1 MEFKSYFKVLIK
13 RLWLIIIIPLFAA
26 VATAAVSI
34 YVLDPVYE
42 SSITLYIMNKDFDSR
57 LAYDDFLVSQQLIKD
72 CRELI
77 KSKSITKAVIEQL
90 GLEDIS
96 EEELAD
102 KISVNLK
109 NDTRLLEI
117 KVRDTNDERAK
128 AIADEIS
135 IIFQKRINELIKLEV
150 LDVIDKAEV
159 PDEPSFPKPLT
170 NSAIAFSLSLF
181 LVVCTVFIVEY
192 FDDTLKS
199 LEDIE
204 KLLGIKVIAIIPS
217 LDIK

>member
-1 MEFKSYFKVLIK
+1 MELKSYFKVLIK
-13 RLWLIIIIPLFAA
+13 RLWLIIIIPIFAA
-26 VATAAVSI
+26 VATAAASL
-34 YVLDPVYE
+34 YVFDPIYE
-42 SSITLYIMNKDFDSR
+42 SSITIYIMNKDFGSR
-57 LAYDDFLVSQQLIKD
+57 LAYDDLLVSQQLIKD

-102 KISVNLK
+102 RISVNMK

-117 KVRDTNDERAK
+117 KVRDTSDERVK
-128 AIADEIS
+128 AIADEVSTIL
-135 IIFQKRINELIKLEV
+135 QKRINELIKLEA
-150 LDVIDKAEV
+150 LEVIDEAEI
-159 PDEPSFPKPLT
+159 PAEPVFPKPLV
-170 NSAIAFSLSLF
+170 NSAIAFSLALF
-181 LVVCTVFIVEY
+181 LVICAVFIVEY
-192 FDDTLKS
+192 FDDTLKN

>member
-1 MEFKSYFKVLIK
+1 MELKSYFNVLIK

-26 VATAAVSI
+26 AATAAVSL

-42 SSITLYIMNKDFDSR
+42 SSITLYIMNKDSDSG

-90 GLEDIS
+90 DLEDIT
-96 EEELAD
+96 EKELAER
-102 KISVNLK
+102 ISVNMK

-117 KVRDTNDERAK
+117 KVRDTSKERAK

-135 IIFQKRINELIKLEV
+135 IIFQRRINELINLEI
-150 LDVIDKAEV
+150 LDVIDEAEI
-159 PDEPSFPKPLT
+159 PDEPIFPKPLAS
-170 NSAIAFSLSLF
+170 SAIAFSIFLF
-181 LVVCTVFIVEY
+181 LIICIAFIVDY
-192 FDDTLKS
+192 FDDTLKN